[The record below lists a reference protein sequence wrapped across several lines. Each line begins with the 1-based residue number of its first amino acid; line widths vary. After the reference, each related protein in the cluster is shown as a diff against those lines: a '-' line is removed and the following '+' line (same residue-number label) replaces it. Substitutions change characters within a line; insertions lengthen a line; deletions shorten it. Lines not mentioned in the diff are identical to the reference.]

1 MVRNSNKLKFTDMKK
16 LIFLLMFALMIG
28 LSAFGQ
34 RRVETGSIVVP
45 VGMTTDTTIF
55 IVGFY
60 TEGQWS
66 ISFEYGSLTND
77 DWTISLGNSKDWSF
91 DKIDDSRVPYTLDAT
106 TNAYTD
112 ELGNSRATVTFTG
125 QGWRS
130 ADMGIQINVGTANAE
145 TIPYKYMK

>member
-1 MVRNSNKLKFTDMKK
+1 MKK
-16 LIFLLMFALMIG
+16 ILLIMFALVIG
-28 LSAFGQ
+28 VSAFGQ
-34 RRVETGSIVVP
+34 RRVETGSI
-45 VGMTTDTTIF
+45 TTSVDTTIF
-55 IVGFY
+55 ITDFY

-66 ISFEYGSLTND
+66 ISFEYGSLSND
-77 DWTISLGNSKDWSF
+77 DWTISIGHSAKWSF
-91 DKIDDSRVPYTLDAT
+91 DKIDDSRVPYTLDVT

-130 ADMGIQINVGTANAE
+130 ADLGIQIDVGTANSE